1 MRLNIEFKT
10 EREDKQMELVDKMKL
25 NLQFFAEDNE
35 DETGESKENTPEN
48 NDDQK
53 QETYTRSEVDSQ
65 ISKAVDSALSKRE
78 RKHQQ
83 ELEQAREEA
92 KKEAESY
99 AKLTEKEKKD
109 KEFEKREQALAEKEK
124 EFRLRELKA
133 DVENDLKDKGLPTS
147 FAESLIHLEDNE
159 QINEVVNAIKE
170 DFDRAVQEQVKE
182 ATRQSIPSDQSS
194 SFGNRQVSSKSFEQ
208 LANENRI
215 IK

>member
-1 MRLNIEFKT
+1 MKLN
-10 EREDKQMELVDKMKL
+10 DKLNL
-25 NLQFFAEDNE
+25 NLQFFADN
-35 DETGESKENTPEN
+35 DEGEPGQSNDKKSEN
-48 NDDQK
+48 NSGQE

-65 ISKAVDSALSKRE
+65 ISKAVETALSKRE

-99 AKLTEKEKKD
+99 ANLTEKEKKD

-182 ATRQSIPSDQSS
+182 ATRQSIPSDKSS
-194 SFGNRQVSSKSFEQ
+194 SFGNHQISSKSFEQ

>member
-10 EREDKQMELVDKMKL
+10 EREDIQMKLNDKLNL
-25 NLQFFAEDNE
+25 NLQFFADN
-35 DETGESKENTPEN
+35 DEGEPGQSNDKKPEN
-48 NDDQK
+48 NSGQE

-65 ISKAVDSALSKRE
+65 ISKAVETALSKRE

-83 ELEQAREEA
+83 ELEDAREEA

-109 KEFEKREQALAEKEK
+109 KEIEKREQALAEKEK

-182 ATRQSIPSDQSS
+182 ATRQSTPSGQQSD
-194 SFGNRQVSSKSFEQ
+194 VSSNKKTSDSFAEIARQ
-208 LANENRI
+208 NRI
-215 IK
+215 IQ

>member
-1 MRLNIEFKT
+1 MNEIKRL
-10 EREDKQMELVDKMKL
+10 KL
-25 NLQFFAEDNE
+25 NLQHFAED
-35 DETGESKENTPEN
+35 
-48 NDDQK
+48 DDIKK
-53 QETYTRSEVDSQ
+53 QEPDDKKDDKQKSGDKEVFEITQSELDSQKHKAVNTALANQEKKFEQRLKAAVENARSEG
-65 ISKAVDSALSKRE
+65 
-78 RKHQQ
+78 
-83 ELEQAREEA
+83 
-92 KKEAESY
+92 ESY
-99 AKLTEKEKKD
+99 AKLTQKEKE
-109 KEFEKREQALAEKEK
+109 EKALSEREKALAEKEK

-182 ATRQSIPSDQSS
+182 ATRQSIPSDKSS
-194 SFGNRQVSSKSFEQ
+194 SFGNRQISSKSFEQ

>member
-1 MRLNIEFKT
+1 MNEIKRL
-10 EREDKQMELVDKMKL
+10 KL
-25 NLQFFAEDNE
+25 NLQHFAEDNPNDPEVKDKQSGNDQE
-35 DETGESKENTPEN
+35 DDDKEIFGLT
-48 NDDQK
+48 Q
-53 QETYTRSEVDSQ
+53 SELDSQ
-65 ISKAVDSALSKRE
+65 KHKAVNKALAN
-78 RKHQQ
+78 Q
-83 ELEQAREEA
+83 EKKFEQRLKEAVENARS
-92 KKEAESY
+92 EAESY

-182 ATRQSIPSDQSS
+182 ATRQSTPSGQRSD
-194 SFGNRQVSSKSFEQ
+194 VSSNKKTSDSFAEIARQ
-208 LANENRI
+208 NRVI
-215 IK
+215 Q

>member
-1 MRLNIEFKT
+1 MNEIKRL
-10 EREDKQMELVDKMKL
+10 KL
-25 NLQFFAEDNE
+25 NLQHFAEDNPNDPVVKDKQSGNDQE
-35 DETGESKENTPEN
+35 DDDKEIFELTQSELDSQKHKAVNTALAN
-48 NDDQK
+48 
-53 QETYTRSEVDSQ
+53 QEKKFEQRLKEAVKNARSEG
-65 ISKAVDSALSKRE
+65 
-78 RKHQQ
+78 
-83 ELEQAREEA
+83 
-92 KKEAESY
+92 ESY

-182 ATRQSIPSDQSS
+182 ATRQSTPSGQRSD
-194 SFGNRQVSSKSFEQ
+194 VSSNKKTSDSFAEIARQ
-208 LANENRI
+208 NRI
-215 IK
+215 IQ

>member
-1 MRLNIEFKT
+1 MNEIKRL
-10 EREDKQMELVDKMKL
+10 KL
-25 NLQFFAEDNE
+25 NLQHFAEDDSNNNQ
-35 DETGESKENTPEN
+35 ETEETKENSQN
-48 NDDQK
+48 SDDKKVFELTQSELDSQK
-53 QETYTRSEVDSQ
+53 HKAVNTALANQEKKFEQRLKEAVKNARSEG
-65 ISKAVDSALSKRE
+65 
-78 RKHQQ
+78 
-83 ELEQAREEA
+83 
-92 KKEAESY
+92 ESY

-124 EFRLRELKA
+124 EFKLRELKA

-182 ATRQSIPSDQSS
+182 ATRQSTPYGQGSD
-194 SFGNRQVSSKSFEQ
+194 VSSKKETSKSFAD
-208 LANENRI
+208 LAKENRI